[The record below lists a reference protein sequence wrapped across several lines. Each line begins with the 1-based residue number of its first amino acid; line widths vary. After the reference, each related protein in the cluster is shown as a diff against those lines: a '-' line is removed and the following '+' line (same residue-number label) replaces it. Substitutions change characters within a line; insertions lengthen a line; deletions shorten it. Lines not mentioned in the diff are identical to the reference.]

1 LLSKKPSRIFKTE
14 EERKHWLHTTTLGNI
29 SSWVAHDLQSSG
41 PEISHSITCST
52 ALHAVLNGCM
62 VEIRMIDKFMVGGS
76 ET

>member
-1 LLSKKPSRIFKTE
+1 LASYYNFREYIF
-14 EERKHWLHTTTLGNI
+14 LGCTWFTKFR
-29 SSWVAHDLQSSG
+29 S
-41 PEISHSITCST
+41 EISHSITCST